1 LSLDAS
7 TTDWVKAFA
16 EQKRTRVERITVS
29 RNAVPD
35 LVGMGAKDAV
45 FILENLGLRVQVQG
59 RGKVVTQ
66 NIKPGTVARKGS
78 TAVINLQ

>member
-1 LSLDAS
+1 
-7 TTDWVKAFA
+7 
-16 EQKRTRVERITVS
+16 
-29 RNAVPD
+29 
-35 LVGMGAKDAV
+35 MGAKDAV
-45 FILENLGLRVQVQG
+45 YILENLGLRVQVLG